1 MTAPVEPG
9 KRPEDVD
16 TGFWLWAVALPLLT
30 IGRIVDVVSG
40 GAGRVPAAAVGLS
53 VLFVVAVAAVTAVLL
68 VLLRDGYR
76 WSRTV
81 LTGGGVATVVVM
93 ATNLFGAERPDGV
106 AVAYAICVILGS
118 VAVAGGVY
126 LLHRKDADAFF
137 TR

>member
-53 VLFVVAVAAVTAVLL
+53 VLFVVAVAAVTAALL

-93 ATNLFGAERPDGV
+93 VHVLLAGWGGER
-106 AVAYAICVILGS
+106 
-118 VAVAGGVY
+118 
-126 LLHRKDADAFF
+126 RW
-137 TR
+137 